1 MGLRDQFDKLR
12 NYFVE
17 DEDDYDYDDDEAVV
31 EQPVRPEP
39 EPQPQFQ
46 SRPQP
51 VQQRPVAQ
59 QPVHSQATQPRPR
72 PVQSQPQTTVTPSV
86 SAVRRTVGGNS
97 GMGTSAYVSSPSQS
111 NVLTRANAAVANS
124 TSRITMT
131 SPHVY
136 ADIMEMGNQLKSG
149 VTLIVNFKNM
159 ADQQARRSIDFLT
172 GVAYILDGDIQ
183 NIGGQAFLVT
193 PTGVSV
199 DGARESLLASGGQGF
214 ENFDLTSN

>member
-17 DEDDYDYDDDEAVV
+17 DEDDYEYDDDEAVV

-39 EPQPQFQ
+39 VV
-46 SRPQP
+46 QP
-51 VQQRPVAQ
+51 VQPRT
-59 QPVHSQATQPRPR
+59 QPVQPRPAAQPIQSVQPPR
-72 PVQSQPQTTVTPSV
+72 PVQSQPQASVAPSV
-86 SAVRRTVGGNS
+86 AATRRTVGGNS
-97 GMGTSAYVSSPSQS
+97 GIGTSAYVSPQSQS
-111 NVLTRANAAVANS
+111 TVLSRANATVSN
-124 TSRITMT
+124 TNSRITMT
-131 SPHVY
+131 APHVY

-199 DGARESLLASGGQGF
+199 EGARESLLSSGGQGF
-214 ENFDLTSN
+214 ESFDLTSN